1 MSEISQ
7 FEVQRIVG
15 DELEKL
21 KLAIIN
27 NMRQADAVATGKT
40 IASLVVETNPMG
52 GTLYGRKFFGAL
64 ETGRRP
70 STATTASNPPLYV
83 RIMEWMQARNIQGQ
97 TERETKSIAF
107 AIAKS
112 INKHGTQLYQSGGRN
127 TIYSQEIPKTIERI
141 SSQFSSMLVS
151 EFKSIKIND

>member
-7 FEVQRIVG
+7 FDIQRIVG
-15 DELEKL
+15 DELERL

-27 NMRQADAVATGKT
+27 NMRQADAVATGRT
-40 IASLVVETNPMG
+40 IASLAVETNPTG

-70 STATTASNPPLYV
+70 TTASTASNPPLYA
-83 RIMEWMQARNIQGQ
+83 RIMEWMSARHIVGQ

-112 INKHGTQLYQSGGRN
+112 INKHGTRLYQQGGRN
-127 TIYSQEIPKTIERI
+127 TIYSQEIPQTIERI
-141 SSQFSSMLVS
+141 GLQLSDLLAS
-151 EFKSIKIND
+151 EFQSIKINE